1 MFFSTVPFDSLNIN
15 RIVVS
20 TTSTTQY
27 ASPYSTSTFFQPTPS
42 PTTSQAVS
50 TSLSSQL
57 QRLAASASAS
67 NVSNPSNA
75 SNPSSP
81 TSSQTQAA
89 GNHSPVEKTLGFII
103 GMAVGLPGFGVLLF
117 AAIFYKCRKM
127 RRGQSSTP
135 SDREQEGFTAPSHRN
150 RRHNFLQIQDLQQ
163 AEGMSDWERLRSSA
177 SHTMRSNGIEVT
189 IILI

>member
-1 MFFSTVPFDSLNIN
+1 
-15 RIVVS
+15 
-20 TTSTTQY
+20 
-27 ASPYSTSTFFQPTPS
+27 
-42 PTTSQAVS
+42 
-50 TSLSSQL
+50 
-57 QRLAASASAS
+57 
-67 NVSNPSNA
+67 
-75 SNPSSP
+75 
-81 TSSQTQAA
+81 
-89 GNHSPVEKTLGFII
+89 
-103 GMAVGLPGFGVLLF
+103 MAVGLPGFGVLLF